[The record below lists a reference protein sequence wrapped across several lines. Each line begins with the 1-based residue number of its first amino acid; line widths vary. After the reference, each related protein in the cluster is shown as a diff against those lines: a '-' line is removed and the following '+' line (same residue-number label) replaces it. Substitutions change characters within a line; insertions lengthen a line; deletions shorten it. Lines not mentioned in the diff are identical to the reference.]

1 MTYLGGQPVVE
12 LREPVLDGVDG
23 DDAEDGPGHRVGQQQ
38 VDEGD
43 DLHRLAWHHNQTVR
57 LCCYAVLWASFIIY
71 PIYQLGGVWKSEWIV
86 LLSTC
91 VIKSVIL

>member
-1 MTYLGGQPVVE
+1 MHLAAHSHSNKYENTEDTEDTRHGDVEVTYLGRQPVVE

-43 DLHRLAWHHNQTVR
+43 DLHRLA
-57 LCCYAVLWASFIIY
+57 
-71 PIYQLGGVWKSEWIV
+71 
-86 LLSTC
+86 
-91 VIKSVIL
+91 